1 MRVNYHEIQRY
12 KNKNFRRA
20 NQKSGFFFSNS
31 YDIISHIVIY
41 CPIIT
46 CMCAMMR
53 YQ

>member
-1 MRVNYHEIQRY
+1 MRY
-12 KNKNFRRA
+12 KDTKIKTSEGLIRNPD
-20 NQKSGFFFSNS
+20 FFFSNS
-31 YDIISHIVIY
+31 YDVISHIVIY